1 MGKRARLLRP
11 SGEETAA
18 QKLRSAPDSEESRD
32 ARTAL
37 PQNCSSRRYVFLW
50 ALYIA
55 RSCQPMASDGDRP
68 NPIRGLRSPNV
79 FTALCTVIRHPDYA
93 RNHPLGIRVD
103 RGHPCSLDFLV
114 GDSMQ
119 DVGQVLR
126 RKRSQQAQ
134 LAKEIELLQL
144 VEEKLREVAP
154 LLADSEDENP
164 VLTEVDEEIG
174 QSASPAA
181 KSMAASAGSQS
192 SAAPSESGQATRP
205 LALRWP

>member
-1 MGKRARLLRP
+1 
-11 SGEETAA
+11 
-18 QKLRSAPDSEESRD
+18 
-32 ARTAL
+32 
-37 PQNCSSRRYVFLW
+37 
-50 ALYIA
+50 
-55 RSCQPMASDGDRP
+55 
-68 NPIRGLRSPNV
+68 
-79 FTALCTVIRHPDYA
+79 
-93 RNHPLGIRVD
+93 
-103 RGHPCSLDFLV
+103 
-114 GDSMQ
+114 MQ

-154 LLADSEDENP
+154 LLADSEDENA

>member
-1 MGKRARLLRP
+1 
-11 SGEETAA
+11 
-18 QKLRSAPDSEESRD
+18 
-32 ARTAL
+32 
-37 PQNCSSRRYVFLW
+37 
-50 ALYIA
+50 
-55 RSCQPMASDGDRP
+55 
-68 NPIRGLRSPNV
+68 
-79 FTALCTVIRHPDYA
+79 
-93 RNHPLGIRVD
+93 
-103 RGHPCSLDFLV
+103 
-114 GDSMQ
+114 MQ

-192 SAAPSESGQATRP
+192 SASPSESGQATRP